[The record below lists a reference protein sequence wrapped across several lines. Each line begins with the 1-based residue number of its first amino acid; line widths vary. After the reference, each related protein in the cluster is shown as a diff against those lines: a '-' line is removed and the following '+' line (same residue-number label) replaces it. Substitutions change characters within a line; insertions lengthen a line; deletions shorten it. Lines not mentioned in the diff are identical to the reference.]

1 MDYIQQLNDL
11 LLNDVLLEVNTE
23 VEAMQIKLDKK
34 PTKAVKE
41 ELKYMCEVK
50 KYFDEVI
57 EDIKLGNLT
66 QKDALDILE
75 GLEDMKIN
83 DDEI

>member
-1 MDYIQQLNDL
+1 MDYIKQLNDL
-11 LLNDVLLEVNTE
+11 LLNDVLLEVNAE
-23 VEAMQIKLDKK
+23 IEAMQKK
-34 PTKAVKE
+34 IEQKSTKSLKE
-41 ELKYMCEVK
+41 EFRYMCEVK
-50 KYFDEVI
+50 KYFNEVI